1 MKPASWLILLGS
13 IVLFAGGLLHLLGY
27 PYIFPPLVKAGVEAR
42 LIGALKAMW
51 SAFAVQFVILSV
63 ALVCISRRPQG
74 RNLILFLC
82 LIPLINAILMYSLIG
97 PFSDGPPGGGNQD
110 TERQPRP
117 RPAPCAAGH
126 MGE

>member
-1 MKPASWLILLGS
+1 MKLASWLILLGS

-51 SAFAVQFVILSV
+51 SSFAVQFVILSV
-63 ALVCISRRPQG
+63 AIVWIGRRPQG

-97 PFSDGPPGGGNQD
+97 PFIGSYLLS
-110 TERQPRP
+110 
-117 RPAPCAAGH
+117 AGTVLLLT
-126 MGE
+126 GAWLLTRGDASPS